1 MKALRSMALGFG
13 LLLITAAANAQG
25 VNLRANIP
33 FDFVAGNQNLPAGE
47 YVVQPWVTG
56 GAILTIRNSDGNK
69 AASSVTYAC
78 GGGNAPE
85 KTELIFHRVGRMYFL
100 SQVQVEGHSDGSQL
114 PKSRTEAEAQVASN
128 QKAENVVIFAEVI
141 SR

>member
-1 MKALRSMALGFG
+1 MKALRSITLGFG

-47 YVVQPWVTG
+47 YVVQPAAAG
-56 GAILTIRNSDGNK
+56 SGILTIRSSDGSK
-69 AASSVTYAC
+69 AASSITYAC
-78 GGGNAPE
+78 GGGNPSW
-85 KTELIFHRVGRMYFL
+85 KTELVFHHVGRMYFL
-100 SQVQVEGHSDGSQL
+100 SQVQIEGHSEGRQL

-128 QKAENVVIFAEVI
+128 QKADNVVIFAEVVN
-141 SR
+141 R

>member
-1 MKALRSMALGFG
+1 MKALRSIALGFG
-13 LLLITAAANAQG
+13 LLLTTAAVNAQG

-47 YVVQPWVTG
+47 YVVQPGAVSG
-56 GAILTIRNSDGNK
+56 GILIIRSSDGNK
-69 AASSVTYAC
+69 AASSITYAC

-100 SQVQVEGHSDGSQL
+100 SQVQVEGHSEGRQL

-128 QKAENVVIFAEVI
+128 QKADNVVIFAEVI

>member
-1 MKALRSMALGFG
+1 MKALRSITLGFG

-47 YVVQPWVTG
+47 YVVQPTLAGTG
-56 GAILTIRNSDGNK
+56 ILTIRSSDGSK
-69 AASSVTYAC
+69 SASSITYAC
-78 GGGNAPE
+78 GGGNASS

-100 SQVQVEGHSDGSQL
+100 SQVQVEGHSEGRQL
-114 PKSRTEAEAQVASN
+114 PKSHTEAEAQVASN
-128 QKAENVVIFAEVI
+128 QKADNVVIFAEVVN
-141 SR
+141 R

>member
-1 MKALRSMALGFG
+1 MKALRSITLGFG

-25 VNLRANIP
+25 VHLRANIP

-47 YVVQPWVTG
+47 YVVQPTAASSG
-56 GAILTIRNSDGNK
+56 ILIIRSLDGNK

-78 GGGNAPE
+78 GGGNPSE
-85 KTELIFHRVGRMYFL
+85 KTELVFHKVGRMYFL
-100 SQVQVEGHSDGSQL
+100 SQVQIEGHSEGRQL

-128 QKAENVVIFAEVI
+128 QKADNVVIFAEVV

>member
-1 MKALRSMALGFG
+1 MKALRSIALGFG
-13 LLLITAAANAQG
+13 LLLTTAAVNAQG

-47 YVVQPWVTG
+47 YVVQPGVTSG
-56 GAILTIRNSDGNK
+56 GILTIRSSDGNK
-69 AASSVTYAC
+69 AASSITYAC
-78 GGGNAPE
+78 GGGNSPE

-100 SQVQVEGHSDGSQL
+100 SQVQVEGHSEGRQL
-114 PKSRTEAEAQVASN
+114 PKSRTESEAQVASN
-128 QKAENVVIFAEVI
+128 QKTDNVVVFAEVI